1 MRNQISKLVQI
12 AMIIGAM
19 YFVTTAHAFERY
31 DTYDGYTYKRH
42 HHHRH
47 LNRSKIH
54 RHHRKRNQNRNRS
67 RGRKHEDLDASHR
80 FRRHDNHYNLAPGHD
95 HGKSDHGHV
104 ISTPIVPTKPQGTCK
119 SVSDAIWAV
128 KRSYP
133 NSRVLNTRYGK
144 RAGQIIYV
152 VVKVITSSG
161 RVASVKVKLC

>member
-12 AMIIGAM
+12 AMVIGAM

-42 HHHRH
+42 HHRH

-54 RHHRKRNQNRNRS
+54 RHHRNRS
-67 RGRKHEDLDASHR
+67 RGRKHKGFDASHR
-80 FRRHDNHYNLAPGHD
+80 FRHRDGHHHKSLPNHH
-95 HGKSDHGHV
+95 HGRGDHGHV
-104 ISTPIVPTKPQGTCK
+104 ISTPVVRTRPQGVCK

-144 RAGQIIYV
+144 RGGQIIYV